1 MKVDDKPYRT
11 IRLNDDG
18 RCQGSQSVCST
29 EDRLDRKVGRN
40 REAAGFATAERP
52 AGGCRA
58 SPIIAAADTAA
69 CA

>member
-11 IRLNDDG
+11 I
-18 RCQGSQSVCST
+18 GSMTTAVARGFQSVCST
-29 EDRLDRKVGRN
+29 EDQLN
-40 REAAGFATAERP
+40 REATGIATVERP
-52 AGGCRA
+52 AGGCQA